1 MIQIKGKEIIKEKM
15 ASINNSLNL
24 HFTFYLRALATHKQG
39 MHVQYPEMPSPI
51 RIKSNPMDMKQ
62 KQNLSSFQHPS
73 VQFLI
78 LSSHLKHAGS
88 GSTHPDFKIRD
99 SSQPGRT

>member
-1 MIQIKGKEIIKEKM
+1 M

-39 MHVQYPEMPSPI
+39 MHVQYPEDAKPYQDKIKPNGHETKTESFFFSTSFSPV
-51 RIKSNPMDMKQ
+51 SDSLQ
-62 KQNLSSFQHPS
+62 
-73 VQFLI
+73 
-78 LSSHLKHAGS
+78 HAGS

-99 SSQPGRT
+99 SSQPGRTM